1 MSDVT
6 HDGIIER
13 IIVLEEK
20 VNNKKLPATIFMALA
35 IQSSGAI
42 WWASD
47 ISASVNGLQKN
58 DVSEL
63 SVKNYIAEREKAYL
77 EMDNDR
83 HVKMTERV
91 TRVEG
96 SYLYIEKT
104 LARIEKH
111 VLLLS
116 K

>member
-1 MSDVT
+1 VSDAT
-6 HDGIIER
+6 HDDIIER

-20 VNNKKLPATIFMALA
+20 VHNRKLPATIFMALA
-35 IQSSGAI
+35 LQTSAAI

-47 ISASVNGLQKN
+47 ISASVHGLQKN

-96 SYLYIEKT
+96 GYLYIEKT
-104 LARIEKH
+104 LGRIEKH
-111 VLLLS
+111 VMLLS